1 MRLDR
6 FIFAACALSATLAG
20 AQILSTDP
28 EWREIEAPPPPAL
41 NLDGLIPLDLPRTE
55 LRFGVAPASIAIGSD
70 GVVRYVAVARSSAG
84 AVNAIYEG
92 IRCGTGD
99 FRIYAR
105 YSPGSG
111 WVPAKETQWRALH
124 DAPFPRHSLAIARAG
139 ACIGHATNRPAS
151 QIVHDLLTPTD
162 TRYN

>member
-6 FIFAACALSATLAG
+6 IIVAACALSASLAG
-20 AQILSTDP
+20 AQLSATDP

-41 NLDGLIPLDLPRTE
+41 SLEGLIPLDLPRTE
-55 LRFGVAPASIAIGSD
+55 LRFGVAPGSVAIGSD
-70 GVVRYVAVARSSAG
+70 GVVRYVAVAQSSAG
-84 AVNAIYEG
+84 AVNAMYEG
-92 IRCGTGD
+92 IRCSTGE

-105 YSPGSG
+105 HSPGSG
-111 WVPAKETQWRALH
+111 WVPAKETQWRALQ

-139 ACIGHATNRPAS
+139 VCIGHATNRPAS
-151 QIVHDLLTPTD
+151 RILHDLLTPTD